1 MLEKLS
7 QLTCIIRSCPE
18 QTGVREGGNPA
29 RGSGGISPP
38 RRVNLC
44 AQCGQSSELSQ
55 KHAQT
60 SSQSPQ
66 PTEPESSTPRR
77 GNVRSPGQKSHG
89 KVSHAG
95 CRWQNQRLSPT
106 NAVSVTA
113 ALSQGR
119 EHIAGVVCSFIEQT
133 DSSPLHRAARAHRS
147 CLLNLSF
154 FRTAECVFGHRA
166 GQDTRLSSR
175 DET

>member
-1 MLEKLS
+1 MHRPLVKARSLRS
-7 QLTCIIRSCPE
+7 Q
-18 QTGVREGGNPA
+18 NP
-29 RGSGGISPP
+29 PP
-38 RRVNLC
+38 HGEVMSDH
-44 AQCGQSSELSQ
+44 QD
-55 KHAQT
+55 
-60 SSQSPQ
+60 
-66 PTEPESSTPRR
+66 
-77 GNVRSPGQKSHG
+77 KSHMG
-89 KVSHAG
+89 KSVMQAAVG
-95 CRWQNQRLSPT
+95 RTKDCPRLMLFLSLLPF
-106 NAVSVTA
+106 
-113 ALSQGR
+113 LSQGR